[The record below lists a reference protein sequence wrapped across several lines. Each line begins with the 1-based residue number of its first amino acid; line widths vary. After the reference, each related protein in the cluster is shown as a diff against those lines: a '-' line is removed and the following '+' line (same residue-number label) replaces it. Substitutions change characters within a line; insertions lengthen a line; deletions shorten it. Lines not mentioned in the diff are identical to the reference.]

1 MTDHSILWDV
11 STGARPALADAVPS
25 FFADLDLDQV
35 VESIC
40 LGRSE
45 YELEPY
51 FWTPLSSLEQ
61 IAYRHEVLRDLE
73 HPWLD
78 HAVRSFARGMR
89 TMREQLGLAGRL
101 HYRYQRARW
110 FLDAVLT
117 YCEVVESLARELER
131 GRPASRGFR
140 GLRERLMA
148 YAAPEH
154 LGILVA
160 EAEQVRDGLAA
171 IVYTM
176 QIFGDRIKVGRYQD
190 QPDYTA
196 EITATFEKFRQ
207 GTGKDYLVSL
217 SSTADMDQVEAGV
230 LDLVA
235 RLHPAPFAALGA
247 FAAQHQ
253 DFLDPIVAAFDREV
267 QFYLAYADFLAP
279 LEKAGLR
286 FCRPQLSDT
295 SKEVVVRG
303 TVDLALA
310 AKLVPDH
317 PVVAN
322 DVALTGPER
331 ILVVT
336 GPNQGGKTTLARAI
350 GQLHHLARLGCPVP
364 GTQAR
369 LMLAGEIFTHFERGE
384 NLGDLRGKL
393 EDELVQVHEIL
404 RRATADSVVILNE
417 IFASTTLQDGVSL
430 GTRILRK
437 LIQRDCV
444 SVCVTFLDELS
455 TVDAAV
461 VSMVSTVKPDD
472 PSVRTFKVVRRPAD
486 GLAYA
491 NAIAEKYGLSYQRVR
506 ARLAR

>member
-1 MTDHSILWDV
+1 
-11 STGARPALADAVPS
+11 
-25 FFADLDLDQV
+25 
-35 VESIC
+35 
-40 LGRSE
+40 
-45 YELEPY
+45 
-51 FWTPLSSLEQ
+51 
-61 IAYRHEVLRDLE
+61 
-73 HPWLD
+73 
-78 HAVRSFARGMR
+78 
-89 TMREQLGLAGRL
+89 
-101 HYRYQRARW
+101 
-110 FLDAVLT
+110 
-117 YCEVVESLARELER
+117 
-131 GRPASRGFR
+131 
-140 GLRERLMA
+140 
-148 YAAPEH
+148 
-154 LGILVA
+154 
-160 EAEQVRDGLAA
+160 
-171 IVYTM
+171 M
-176 QIFGDRIKVGRYQD
+176 QIFGDRIKVGRYED

-207 GTGKDYLVSL
+207 GVGNNYLVRL
-217 SSTADMDQVEAGV
+217 SSTADMNYLEAGV

-253 DFLDPIVAAFDREV
+253 DFIDPILAAFDREV

-286 FCRPQLSDT
+286 FCHPQLSDT
-295 SKEVVVRG
+295 SKEVAIRG

-322 DVALTGPER
+322 DVTLTGGER

-364 GTQAR
+364 GTEAR
-369 LMLAGEIFTHFERGE
+369 LMLADEILTHFERGE

-393 EDELVQVHEIL
+393 EDELVRVHEIL
-404 RRATADSVVILNE
+404 RRATSDSLVILNE
-417 IFASTTLQDGVSL
+417 IFASTTLQDGVFL
-430 GTRILRK
+430 GTLILRK
-437 LIQRDCV
+437 LIQLNCI

-455 TVDAAV
+455 AMDAAV
-461 VSMVSTVKPDD
+461 VSMVSTAKPDD

-486 GLAYA
+486 GLAHA